1 MFTRSLFWYSK
12 NLATTLK
19 TKLRIDLELPIFF
32 IDSHYNIQDSAEKRR
47 FETET
52 AKLWKHMESL
62 KAWKSITKSDI
73 EHSMR
78 KVRKKFGE
86 VRPRTLESF

>member
-19 TKLRIDLELPIFF
+19 TKLRIDLELPIFY
-32 IDSHYNIQDSAEKRR
+32 IDSHYNIQDPAEKHH
-47 FETET
+47 FEIET
-52 AKLWKHMESL
+52 SKLWRHLESL
-62 KAWKSITKSDI
+62 ETWKSLTKSDI
-73 EHSMR
+73 EKSMR

-86 VRPRTLESF
+86 VREK